1 MKASAVFRRRRLS
14 IGAVALVVVLVIG
27 WFAYQPAT
35 GGTFLLDD
43 FDNLGSLGRV
53 SDRDSAVQFALSG
66 TGGPTGR
73 PIAMASFI
81 PQAKHWGNDAAP
93 FIRVN
98 ILIHL
103 LNGVLL
109 YLFAKQLA
117 RALQLRSWDGEFLAL
132 AATTVWLFLPILA
145 SSSLM
150 IVQRM
155 TTLSALFV
163 LTGLN
168 LYLLARR
175 RIESRP
181 DSALVGM
188 TVALIVATTL
198 AVLSKEN
205 GILLPVFVLV
215 LEATL
220 LERPAQVSAS
230 KWRAWTGVFL
240 LAPTAAIIIFLLS
253 QVSYSENMALRRD
266 FTGPERLLTEVR
278 VLWEYLFNA
287 FVARPGQ
294 FSPFHEA
301 YPATRTLF
309 TPLTILAAAGWLVL
323 LCAAVVWRR
332 RFPVAA
338 FAVLWYAAGHLVE
351 STTLPL
357 ELYFEHRNYMPMVGP
372 AIALAIAGTR
382 VTGDYR
388 KYARVGL
395 FAYALVNALILFT
408 VASTWGKPQQ
418 AASFWY
424 LQQPDSVR
432 AATTLASRQMETMGP
447 GAALVTL
454 QQYSAMFPQHGYIGI
469 PALSIAC
476 SITPRMDHSEQLE
489 ALRAWLPTIT
499 FSFSTVSMLDELLSI
514 VKSGDCETVGIDDV
528 EALATALIGNP
539 AYGGSGRYRQLH
551 YKLLARIARIR
562 GQRDESF
569 DFLVQAADYRRDD
582 DLNMMMVTTLVE
594 RGRFDDAREYIEA
607 ARDTLPGFPLR
618 RLGANMHLGELSLY
632 IDEAEKLAR
641 SGADGDPREPEES
654 E

>member
-1 MKASAVFRRRRLS
+1 MKVSPVFAGRRMFV
-14 IGAVALVVVLVIG
+14 GAVALMLVLVVG
-27 WFAYQPAT
+27 WLAYQPAT
-35 GGTFLLDD
+35 SGTFLLDD
-43 FDNLGSLGRV
+43 FDNLGNLSRV
-53 SDRDSAVQFALSG
+53 KDRDSAVQFVLSG
-66 TGGPTGR
+66 TGGPSGR
-73 PIAMASFI
+73 PVAMASFV

-93 FIRVN
+93 FIRTN
-98 ILIHL
+98 IFIHL
-103 LNGVLL
+103 FNALL
-109 YLFAKQLA
+109 TYLFAKQLA
-117 RALQLRSWDGEFLAL
+117 RELRLRPPDAEFLAL
-132 AATTVWLFLPILA
+132 SATAVWLLLPILA

-163 LTGLN
+163 LGGLN

-175 RIESRP
+175 RVGASP
-181 DSALVGM
+181 DSALLGM
-188 TVALIVATTL
+188 SAALIVATSL
-198 AVLSKEN
+198 AFLSKEN
-205 GILLPVFVLV
+205 GVLLPVFVLV
-215 LEATL
+215 LEGTL
-220 LERPAQVSAS
+220 LRQPTQVSAS
-230 KWRAWTGVFL
+230 KWRSWTGVFL
-240 LAPTAAIIIFLLS
+240 LAPTAAIVVFLLS
-253 QVSYSENMALRRD
+253 QVSYAENMILRRD

-301 YPATRTLF
+301 YPAARTLF
-309 TPLTILAAAGWLVL
+309 DPLTFLAAAGWLVL
-323 LCAAVVWRR
+323 LAAALALRR

-338 FAVLWYAAGHLVE
+338 FAVLWYLAGHLVE

-357 ELYFEHRNYMPMVGP
+357 ELYFEHRNYMPLVGP
-372 AIALAIAGTR
+372 VIALAIAGTR

-388 KYARVGL
+388 KYARGGL
-395 FAYALVNALILFT
+395 LAYALVNAMILYT
-408 VASTWGKPQQ
+408 VASTWGKPPQ

-476 SITPRMDHSEQLE
+476 SISPETDHSEQLD
-489 ALRAWLPTIT
+489 ALKARLPTIT
-499 FSFSTVSMLDELLSI
+499 FSFSTISMLDELLSI
-514 VKSGDCETVGIDDV
+514 VGSGDCETVDIEDV
-528 EALATALIGNP
+528 EALAAALVENP
-539 AYGGSGRYRQLH
+539 AYGGSSRYLQLH

-562 GQRDESF
+562 GQRDESL
-569 DFLVQAADYRRDD
+569 DYLVQAADYRRDD

-594 RGRFDDAREYIEA
+594 RGRFDDARDYIEA
-607 ARDTLPGFPLR
+607 ARDALPAYPLR

-641 SGADGDPREPEES
+641 SRADEDPREPEES